1 MTGKGNIRDWL
12 KVLVLLLDEAVVLV
26 GLFFLLNFLGVEI
39 PLPVTIFI
47 VAVVA
52 VFVLIITIKVVPS
65 FHRKQVTGREGM
77 AGLQGT
83 VVQPLAP
90 VGLITVKG
98 ERWRAV
104 AVGGSIEKGME
115 IVVVEV
121 KGLTLRVRLMEET
134 DNE

>member
-1 MTGKGNIRDWL
+1 MTGKRKIGDWI
-12 KVLVLLLDEAVVLV
+12 KIGVLLLDEVAVLV
-26 GLFFLLNFLGVEI
+26 GLFFLLNYLGVEI

-47 VAVVA
+47 VAVIV
-52 VFVLIITIKVVPS
+52 VFIVIIHIKVVPS
-65 FHRKQVTGREGM
+65 FHRKLVTGREGM
-77 AGLQGT
+77 AGLQGE

-90 VGLITVKG
+90 VGLIILKG

-104 AVGGSIEKGME
+104 AVGGSIEKGMT

-121 KGLTLRVRLMEET
+121 KGLTLRVRLMEER